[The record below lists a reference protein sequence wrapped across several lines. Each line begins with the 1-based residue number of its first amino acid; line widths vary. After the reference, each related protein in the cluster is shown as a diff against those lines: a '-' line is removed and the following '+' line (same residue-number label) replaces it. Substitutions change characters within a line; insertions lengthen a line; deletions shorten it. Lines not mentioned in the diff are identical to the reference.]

1 MSDIVFELWI
11 EDFFGNIDR
20 YDRFTDYEE
29 AQHTGMCI
37 MNAFRRAR
45 NWHVTVAGQ
54 RPTAKSEPV
63 PYSLER
69 YHKFNERIPV

>member
-1 MSDIVFELWI
+1 MSNIVFELWI
-11 EDFFGNIDR
+11 EDFFHKVDR
-20 YDRFTDYEE
+20 YDRFIDYEE

-37 MNAFRRAR
+37 MNKFRKAR

-54 RPTAKSEPV
+54 RPAIKNEPI